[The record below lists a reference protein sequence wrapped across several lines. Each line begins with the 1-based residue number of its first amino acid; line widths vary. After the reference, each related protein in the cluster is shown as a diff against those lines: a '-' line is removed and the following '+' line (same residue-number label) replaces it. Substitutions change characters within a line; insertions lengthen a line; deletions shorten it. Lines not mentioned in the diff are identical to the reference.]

1 MTSEV
6 SDLIK
11 ALRDGTMT
19 LEEVAQRFRERHW
32 PRRRRQPPGSYLEMA
47 ARAQE
52 DPEPYDPNSFD
63 DVTAAY
69 HRGELSDSQ
78 YDTLAEA
85 MAESKRAEDR
95 REFEATQAESAETA
109 E

>member
-1 MTSEV
+1 MTGEV
-6 SDLIK
+6 SDMIK
-11 ALRDGTMT
+11 ALRDGSMT
-19 LEEVAQRFRERHW
+19 LDQVAQQFRERKW
-32 PRRRRQPPGSYLEMA
+32 PRRKRKPPASYLEMA

-52 DPEPYDPNSFD
+52 DPEPYDPESFD

-69 HRGELSDSQ
+69 HRDELSDSE

-95 REFEATQAESAETA
+95 RLEEQGGPS
-109 E
+109 

>member
-1 MTSEV
+1 MSSEV
-6 SDLIK
+6 SDLVK
-11 ALRDGTMT
+11 ALQEGTMT
-19 LEEVAQRFRERHW
+19 LDQVAQRFRERKW
-32 PRRRRQPPGSYLEMA
+32 PRRRRPPPATYLEMA

-69 HRGELSDSQ
+69 HRGELSDEQ
-78 YDTLAEA
+78 YDILAEA

-95 REFEATQAESAETA
+95 RLVEEQGGQA
-109 E
+109 

>member
-1 MTSEV
+1 MTGEV
-6 SDLIK
+6 SDMIK
-11 ALRDGTMT
+11 ALRDGSMT
-19 LEEVAQRFRERHW
+19 LDQVAQQFRERKW
-32 PRRRRQPPGSYLEMA
+32 PRRKRKPPASYLEMA

-52 DPEPYDPNSFD
+52 DPEPYDPESFD

-69 HRGELSDSQ
+69 HRGELSNSE

-95 REFEATQAESAETA
+95 RLEEQGGPS
-109 E
+109 

>member
-6 SDLIK
+6 SDLIN
-11 ALRDGTMT
+11 ALRDGTLT
-19 LEEVAQRFRERHW
+19 LDEVAQRFRERQW
-32 PRRRRQPPGSYLEMA
+32 PRRRRPPPASYLEMA

-78 YDTLAEA
+78 YDALAEA
-85 MAESKRAEDR
+85 MAESKRAED
-95 REFEATQAESAETA
+95 EGQA
-109 E
+109 

>member
-6 SDLIK
+6 SDLIN

-19 LEEVAQRFRERHW
+19 LDEVAQRFRERQW
-32 PRRRRQPPGSYLEMA
+32 SRRRRPPPASYLEMA

-85 MAESKRAEDR
+85 MAESKRAEDKR
-95 REFEATQAESAETA
+95 QAEATQVESAETA

>member
-1 MTSEV
+1 MTSEI
-6 SDLIK
+6 SNLIN

-19 LEEVAQRFRERHW
+19 LDEVAQRFRERQW
-32 PRRRRQPPGSYLEMA
+32 PRRRRPPPASYLEMA

-85 MAESKRAEDR
+85 MAESKRAQDER
-95 REFEATQAESAETA
+95 GA
-109 E
+109 

>member
-19 LEEVAQRFRERHW
+19 LDEVAQRFRERQW
-32 PRRRRQPPGSYLEMA
+32 PRHRRSPPASYLEMA

-52 DPEPYDPNSFD
+52 DPEPYVPGSFD
-63 DVTAAY
+63 DVTDAY
-69 HRGELSDSQ
+69 DRGELSGDQ
-78 YDTLAEA
+78 YDILAEA
-85 MAESKRAEDR
+85 MAESKRAEDER
-95 REFEATQAESAETA
+95 GA
-109 E
+109 

>member
-19 LEEVAQRFRERHW
+19 LEQVAERFRDRRW
-32 PRRRRQPPGSYLEMA
+32 PRRRRSPPASYQEMA
-47 ARAQE
+47 MRSLE
-52 DPEPYDPNSFD
+52 DPEPYVPGSFD
-63 DVTAAY
+63 DVTDAY
-69 HRGELSDSQ
+69 DRGELSDHE

-85 MAESKRAEDR
+85 MAESLRAEDGKDDEGR
-95 REFEATQAESAETA
+95 GRQA
-109 E
+109 

>member
-6 SDLIK
+6 SNLIN
-11 ALRDGTMT
+11 ALRDGAMS
-19 LEEVAQRFRERHW
+19 LDEVAQRFRERQW
-32 PRRRRQPPGSYLEMA
+32 PRRRRPPPASYLEMA

-85 MAESKRAEDR
+85 MAESKRAEDE
-95 REFEATQAESAETA
+95 REA
-109 E
+109 

>member
-6 SDLIK
+6 SEMIK

-19 LEEVAQRFRERHW
+19 LDQVAQQFRERKW
-32 PRRRRQPPGSYLEMA
+32 PRRRRKPPASYLEMA

-52 DPEPYDPNSFD
+52 DPEPYDPESFD

-69 HRGELSDSQ
+69 HRGELSDSE
-78 YDTLAEA
+78 YDTLAKA
-85 MAESKRAEDR
+85 MAESKRAEDQR
-95 REFEATQAESAETA
+95 LEEQGGSS
-109 E
+109 

>member
-1 MTSEV
+1 MTREV
-6 SDLIK
+6 SDMIK
-11 ALRDGTMT
+11 ALRDGTVT
-19 LEEVAQRFRERHW
+19 LEQVAQRFREREW
-32 PRRRRQPPGSYLEMA
+32 PRRRRKPPASYLEMA

-52 DPEPYDPNSFD
+52 DPEPYDPESFD

-69 HRGELSDSQ
+69 HRGELSDRE

-95 REFEATQAESAETA
+95 RLEEQGGPS
-109 E
+109 

>member
-19 LEEVAQRFRERHW
+19 LDEVAQRFRERQW
-32 PRRRRQPPGSYLEMA
+32 PRRRRPPPASYLEMA
-47 ARAQE
+47 DRAQE

-78 YDTLAEA
+78 YDTLADA
-85 MAESKRAEDR
+85 MAESKRAEDK
-95 REFEATQAESAETA
+95 REG
-109 E
+109 

>member
-19 LEEVAQRFRERHW
+19 LDEVAHRFRERQW
-32 PRRRRQPPGSYLEMA
+32 PRRRRLPPASYLEMA
-47 ARAQE
+47 ERAQE

-85 MAESKRAEDR
+85 MAESKRAEDKR
-95 REFEATQAESAETA
+95 QA
-109 E
+109 

>member
-1 MTSEV
+1 MTSHV

-19 LEEVAQRFRERHW
+19 LDEVAQRFRERQW
-32 PRRRRQPPGSYLEMA
+32 PRRRRPPSGSYVEMA

-85 MAESKRAEDR
+85 MAESKRAEDER
-95 REFEATQAESAETA
+95 QA
-109 E
+109 

>member
-6 SDLIK
+6 SEMIK

-19 LEEVAQRFRERHW
+19 LDQVAQQFRQRKW
-32 PRRRRQPPGSYLEMA
+32 PRRRRKPSASYLEMA

-52 DPEPYDPNSFD
+52 DPEPYDPESFD

-69 HRGELSDSQ
+69 HRGELSDRE
-78 YDTLAEA
+78 YDTLAKA
-85 MAESKRAEDR
+85 MAESKRAEDQR
-95 REFEATQAESAETA
+95 LEEQGGSS
-109 E
+109 

>member
-6 SDLIK
+6 SDMIK

-19 LEEVAQRFRERHW
+19 LDQVAQRFRERTW
-32 PRRRRQPPGSYLEMA
+32 PRHRRKPPASYLEMA

-52 DPEPYDPNSFD
+52 DPEPYDPESFD

-69 HRGELSDSQ
+69 HRGELSDSE

-95 REFEATQAESAETA
+95 RLEEQGGPS
-109 E
+109 

>member
-6 SDLIK
+6 SNLIN

-19 LEEVAQRFRERHW
+19 LDEVAQRFRERQW
-32 PRRRRQPPGSYLEMA
+32 PRRRRPPPASYLEMA

-85 MAESKRAEDR
+85 MAESKRAEDE
-95 REFEATQAESAETA
+95 REA
-109 E
+109 

>member
-19 LEEVAQRFRERHW
+19 LDEVAQRFRERQW
-32 PRRRRQPPGSYLEMA
+32 PRHRRPPPASYLEMA

-69 HRGELSDSQ
+69 HRGELSEGQ

-85 MAESKRAEDR
+85 MAESKRAEDQR
-95 REFEATQAESAETA
+95 QA
-109 E
+109 

>member
-6 SDLIK
+6 SEMIK

-19 LEEVAQRFRERHW
+19 LDQVAQQFRERKW
-32 PRRRRQPPGSYLEMA
+32 PRRRRKPPASYLEMA

-52 DPEPYDPNSFD
+52 DPEPYDPESFD

-69 HRGELSDSQ
+69 HRGELSDSE
-78 YDTLAEA
+78 YDTLAKA
-85 MAESKRAEDR
+85 LAESKRAEDQR
-95 REFEATQAESAETA
+95 LEEQGGSS
-109 E
+109 

>member
-6 SDLIK
+6 SDMLK

-19 LEEVAQRFRERHW
+19 LDQVAQRFRERNW
-32 PRRRRQPPGSYLEMA
+32 PRRRRKPPASYLEMA

-52 DPEPYDPNSFD
+52 DPEPYDPESFD

-69 HRGELSDSQ
+69 HRGELSDGE

-85 MAESKRAEDR
+85 MAESKRAEDQR
-95 REFEATQAESAETA
+95 LQEG
-109 E
+109 

>member
-19 LEEVAQRFRERHW
+19 LEQVAQRFRERKW
-32 PRRRRQPPGSYLEMA
+32 PRRRPPPSSYLEMA

-52 DPEPYDPNSFD
+52 DPEPYVPGSFD
-63 DVTAAY
+63 DVTDAY
-69 HRGELSDSQ
+69 DRGELSSEE

-95 REFEATQAESAETA
+95 KLGEKDIGPP
-109 E
+109 